1 MDNEAEI
8 KFNRAYEMYFVM
20 LYKIA
25 FLYTGS
31 RDDSEDIL
39 QEVFMK
45 YLYKSPSFKDDNH
58 EKAWLI
64 RVTKNM
70 CIDFKKSKKN
80 NNLPLKECDDH
91 SDIDAIDDG
100 HIDVRQKL
108 LSLDDKYK

>member
-1 MDNEAEI
+1 MDSEAEI

-45 YLYKSPSFKDDNH
+45 YLYKSPSFKDNNH
-58 EKAWLI
+58 EKAGCRKRFLI
-64 RVTKNM
+64 ITLKL
-70 CIDFKKSKKN
+70 SK
-80 NNLPLKECDDH
+80 E
-91 SDIDAIDDG
+91 
-100 HIDVRQKL
+100 
-108 LSLDDKYK
+108 